1 MGQGQTLPAA
11 HQISIFSMLPTNRR
25 LISFRKHVWL
35 KILIF
40 PDSLHA
46 VKAMQSVLENEMSV
60 PGVGFTYP

>member
-1 MGQGQTLPAA
+1 MV
-11 HQISIFSMLPTNRR
+11 PTNRR
-25 LISFRKHVWL
+25 LILFRKHVWL